1 MCVFE
6 IGGLFLDEGDIDQ
19 ELAFR
24 YAVEKINL
32 DKTILPRSKLSAQI
46 ERVPSEDSFHAS
58 KRGKCFTSFN
68 LCAFL
73 FFISLKSRYMYETKK
88 MPLNFLCDYQILVCH
103 LLHMGVSSIFGPQS
117 NSISS
122 HVQSICDTME
132 IPHLEMR
139 WDYRIRRENCLVNLY
154 PHPSVLSRVIL

>member
-1 MCVFE
+1 MFG
-6 IGGLFLDEGDIDQ
+6 ILGGLFHTGDIDQ

-46 ERVPSEDSFHAS
+46 ERVSSEDSFHAS
-58 KRGKCFTSFN
+58 KRGNNLVSSKREIHSF
-68 LCAFL
+68 LVRL
-73 FFISLKSRYMYETKK
+73 
-88 MPLNFLCDYQILVCH
+88 ILVCH
-103 LLHMGVSSIFGPQS
+103 LLRMGVSSIFGPQS

-154 PHPSVLSRVIL
+154 PHPSVLSRVNITFSHSKLN